1 MEIEKQRFRPN
12 RQGTYGNQAVSH
24 DAPKDA
30 LMAST
35 SPNTKTAIAR
45 SMSRYRGTRPKP
57 PRSNSHPLDSSSED
71 FHSNSPA
78 RYGTRRNGDN
88 RPSRTSFHKSNPN
101 AHGEENST
109 KPTKLAPASSPKV
122 YRGSEEPL
130 RQLNLGPSNEMRK
143 PSVSHQYYEES
154 KIHISGNESDDIVP
168 SKLQGIAHAETPA
181 SLQARYDKRKQ
192 GIIVPE
198 GTDSFRQPRRDKSLA
213 TKVAAEPKKSFT
225 QRMVDLVAQPQS
237 RDDSTSELKRMIS
250 PPFPIDQNVN
260 SPSPAFDAPKSAV
273 NAGQRNVMV
282 KFEKSFVQVPVTPS
296 TTPVD
301 VVRSVSDQTGIP
313 IRSDASV
320 VLEAFKQ
327 LGLERPLRRYEHV
340 RDVLNSWDN
349 DSQNSLVIESSVTGG
364 IDNDLDV
371 TQVSKQQPDESTFYL
386 YHSQRPGHW
395 DKRWISVRSD
405 GQMQMAKSAGGETSN
420 ICHLSDFDIYI
431 PTHRQ
436 LAKKIRPPKKICFAV
451 KSQQKSSIFMSTA
464 NFVHFFSSS
473 DKKIAN
479 SLYKA
484 VQGWRSWYLVNIM
497 GEGQN
502 ANRSSSGRAQN
513 RHIDEATAKSRLNE
527 RNSSGPTGGTS
538 SKTKA
543 KSLPKIRTNQEHEH
557 PSTLISP
564 ERRIA
569 TGEGVPISRHQHESG
584 SAASVPL
591 ASPRPKQR
599 SLDIDATARDHR
611 RGPGKPTQKTPPEP
625 FAAAGLLGRTYSQRK
640 RAQQER
646 EREAQVVDTTNTT
659 QAPEPSPLRDPQ
671 EQASNTHLLKRASSQ
686 RQKIKPLVDLTPKYH
701 EPPQHSR
708 KGRGVNVQHIPAGG
722 LVDIA
727 TSPEVAIPIPPPVTW
742 RRPGTSSSPDVS
754 PHRAAPTAR
763 GATRNSGNTNGGQN
777 TENPRLKAH

>member
-1 MEIEKQRFRPN
+1 METEKQRFRPN
-12 RQGTYGNQAVSH
+12 GQGTHGSQAMSR

-30 LMAST
+30 FMAST

-57 PRSNSHPLDSSSED
+57 PRSHSHPLDSSGED
-71 FHSNSPA
+71 FYGNSPA
-78 RYGTRRNGDN
+78 QYGTRRNGDN
-88 RPSRTSFHKSNPN
+88 RPLGISDHRSVLN
-101 AHGEENST
+101 ARNGENTT
-109 KPTKLAPASSPKV
+109 KPTQHESASSAKV
-122 YRGSEEPL
+122 FRRSEEPL
-130 RQLNLGPSNEMRK
+130 EQLNSGPSNDMRK
-143 PSVSHQYYEES
+143 PSASHQYDEES
-154 KIHISGNESDDIVP
+154 KNHISDTGNDNICP
-168 SKLQGIAHAETPA
+168 SKPRGIAHADAPA
-181 SLQARYDKRKQ
+181 SLRFRDDQRKQ
-192 GIIVPE
+192 GTIVP
-198 GTDSFRQPRRDKSLA
+198 GVADTFRQPPRNKTHSKGAA
-213 TKVAAEPKKSFT
+213 TEPKKSFT

-237 RDDSTSELKRMIS
+237 RDDSTTELKRMIS
-250 PPFPIDQNVN
+250 PPFPIDSSVN
-260 SPSPAFDAPKSAV
+260 APSPTFDAPKSAV

-282 KFEKSFVQVPVTPS
+282 KFEKSFIQVPVTPS

-301 VVRSVSDQTGIP
+301 VVRSVSEQTGIP
-313 IRSDASV
+313 IRSNASV

-349 DSQNSLVIESSVTGG
+349 DSQNSLVIESSVTGE
-364 IDNDLDV
+364 IDDDLDV
-371 TQVSKQQPDESTFYL
+371 IHVSKQQPDESTFYL

-405 GQMQMAKSAGGETSN
+405 GQMQMAKSTGGETSN

-473 DKKIAN
+473 DKKMAN

-497 GEGQN
+497 GEGQA
-502 ANRSSSGRAQN
+502 ANKSSSGRAQ
-513 RHIDEATAKSRLNE
+513 IGQIEEATAKSRLNE
-527 RNSSGPTGGTS
+527 RNSSGHTRETS

-543 KSLPKIRTNQEHEH
+543 TSLPKIRTNQEHEH
-557 PSTLISP
+557 PKTRISP

-569 TGEGVPISRHQHESG
+569 TGEGVPISRNQHEGG
-584 SAASVPL
+584 SVASVPM
-591 ASPRPKQR
+591 ASPRPKHP
-599 SLDIDATARDHR
+599 SLDLDATARDHR
-611 RGPGKPTQKTPPEP
+611 QGPGKPTQKTPPEP

-646 EREAQVVDTTNTT
+646 EAHVDAANAN
-659 QAPEPSPLRDPQ
+659 QAPPGPSPPRDRGPQ
-671 EQASNTHLLKRASSQ
+671 EQTNNNHLLKRASSQ

-708 KGRGVNVQHIPAGG
+708 KGRGVNVQQIPAGG

-742 RRPGTSSSPDVS
+742 RRPGTSGSPDVS

-763 GATRNSGNTNGGQN
+763 GGKS
-777 TENPRLKAH
+777 